1 MIRDA
6 LGLPGY
12 IDGIDVSQV
21 QRIDD
26 PLAVA
31 AAGFQWAII
40 KASEGATYCDPRAI
54 EHLAALQGAGLLCG
68 VYAFARVTGDPAQQ
82 VRRAI
87 ACGTDGFHAV
97 IVCDLES
104 APADWTADRLTRWA
118 EAFVDEVRAQGHT
131 HVFYT
136 YTSFAARMQPAL
148 SRSSTLAAVP
158 LWLAQYR
165 SLTQP
170 WAPSTSADLA
180 WARAPAPWDSW
191 TMWQYSGN
199 GGYRVP
205 GIPMDCDRNLFRGDI
220 TDLRNLFGYPWDRPR
235 VLAEP

>member
-1 MIRDA
+1 MIREG

-87 ACGTDGFHAV
+87 ACGTDGFHSV

-118 EAFVDEVRAQGHT
+118 EAFVDEVRALRGLCLR
-131 HVFYT
+131 VNDG
-136 YTSFAARMQPAL
+136 ARQRLIDVVREMIIQD
-148 SRSSTLAAVP
+148 SIVVP
-158 LWLAQYR
+158 
-165 SLTQP
+165 
-170 WAPSTSADLA
+170 
-180 WARAPAPWDSW
+180 
-191 TMWQYSGN
+191 
-199 GGYRVP
+199 
-205 GIPMDCDRNLFRGDI
+205 FRK
-220 TDLRNLFGYPWDRPR
+220 TT
-235 VLAEP
+235 